1 MKISLYVLSQ
11 HQADYLG
18 LPVLFLLLS
27 ICVLFLWEGSICYC
41 GYSYFGIFFFTDN
54 DRHVNLVNE
63 QQEEEEEE
71 AEGKVSEMY
80 RDRCPILIPVS
91 SDYTQAL

>member
-1 MKISLYVLSQ
+1 MVEDFFLCTLLSQ

-18 LPVLFLLLS
+18 LLLLLLS

-41 GYSYFGIFFFTDN
+41 GDSYFSNVFFTHS

-71 AEGKVSEMY
+71 AEGKSLRNV
-80 RDRCPILIPVS
+80 
-91 SDYTQAL
+91 